1 MITFMLMLF
10 LIISHFCILCSK
22 LVSIKK
28 IKGWWKEIAG
38 ECRLL
43 QANDEHDV
51 TRLSAEFFLE
61 IGAFLYII
69 AALREAQ
76 FLGLNMFIENL
87 VRGIKIV
94 IYKI

>member
-1 MITFMLMLF
+1 M
-10 LIISHFCILCSK
+10 
-22 LVSIKK
+22 SIKK

-94 IYKI
+94 INKISLQRKIHPNEMP